1 MTNIPG
7 TKWPLLE
14 SYTLDVKLQENLSKV
29 PADKLA
35 PAPGNIFKALELTNP
50 EDVKVIIIGQ
60 DPYIRGEAHGL
71 SFSSPL
77 KMTPS
82 LKVVFDEVEFEYG
95 SRRLDTDLT
104 SWAKQGVLLLNT
116 ILTTELG
123 QSLAHT
129 DFGWTRFTQEVVRHV
144 LTLGS
149 PISVLLWGRHAQ
161 EFWDEVLDK
170 VHDPIPQVQVLTAYH
185 PQAQNYDATKKF
197 VGCGHFRQANNWL
210 VQHDK
215 TPINW
220 LK

>member
-7 TKWPLLE
+7 TKWPLFE
-14 SYTLDVKLQENLSKV
+14 SYTNNKRLQENLSKV
-29 PADKLA
+29 PASKLA
-35 PAPGNIFKALELTNP
+35 PDPGNIFRALELVAP

-60 DPYIRGEAHGL
+60 DPYIRGEAMGL

-82 LKVVFDEVEFEYG
+82 LNVVFKEIEFEYG
-95 SRRLDTDLT
+95 HKRFSTDLT
-104 SWAKQGVLLLNT
+104 SWAEQGVLLLNT

-123 QSLAHT
+123 TSMQHAG
-129 DFGWTRFTQEVVRHV
+129 FGWQDFTQEVVRYAI
-144 LTLGS
+144 TLGS
-149 PISVLLWGRHAQ
+149 PISVLLWGRPAQ

-170 VHDPIPQVQVLTAYH
+170 VHDPIPQIQALTAYH